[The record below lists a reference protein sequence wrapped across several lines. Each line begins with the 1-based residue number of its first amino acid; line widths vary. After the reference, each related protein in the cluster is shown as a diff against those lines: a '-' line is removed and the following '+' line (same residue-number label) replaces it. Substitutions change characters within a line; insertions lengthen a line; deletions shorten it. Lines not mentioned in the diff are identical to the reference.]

1 MNVYGINVEI
11 KNVPV
16 LHADYVP
23 MGAFNK
29 AFLKTATKD
38 VAIAVERNDG
48 LLYVYKTKIHGTEA
62 MADADNFYVER
73 MVKFLLWA
81 VGGFRV
87 TIYGDENVAAYVK
100 AAYCKG
106 GAREFDA
113 EKMGMVFEHEFEVL
127 SGDFC
132 DAPETIEAPKSIGGH
147 TEGCRIGFDAGG
159 SDRKVSAVIDGEVV
173 YSEEVVWNPKI
184 TSDPMYHFDGI
195 VTAMK
200 TAASKMPRVDAVGI
214 SSAGIY
220 INNKTRLASL
230 FVAVSPEDFDKHVKN
245 IYENAVKELGENIPF
260 EVANDG
266 DVTAIAGAAE
276 LNDNSVLGIAM
287 GTSEAVGY
295 VDSEGHIKG
304 WLNELAFAPVDALS
318 TSADP
323 WSGDLG
329 VGATYF
335 SQDSVARLA
344 PAAGITL
351 AEDLT
356 PAQKLKEVQKLS
368 EAGAENALQIFDSIG
383 CYLGHTLAYYSTI
396 YDIKNLL
403 LLGRVMSGK
412 GGDRIVARCR
422 QVLADEYP
430 ELQINIALP
439 DEKNRRVGQSVAAAS
454 LPQIG

>member
-1 MNVYGINVEI
+1 MKVYGIDVEI

-16 LHADYVP
+16 LHKDFVP

-29 AFLKTATKD
+29 AFLKTADKD
-38 VAIAVERNDG
+38 IAIAVERNDS
-48 LLYVYKTKIHGTEA
+48 LVYVYRTKIHGTEA

-87 TIYGDENVAAYVK
+87 TIYGSDKVAEFVK
-100 AAYCKG
+100 ATYCKG
-106 GAREFDA
+106 GKRAFDA

-127 SGDFC
+127 SGALEN
-132 DAPETIEAPKSIGGH
+132 APQTKEAPKSIGGH
-147 TEGCRIGFDAGG
+147 IEGCRIGFDAGG

-195 VTAMK
+195 VTALK

-245 IYENAVKELGENIPF
+245 IYENAVKELGADIPF

-276 LNDNSVLGIAM
+276 LNDNCVLGIAM

-295 VDSEGHIKG
+295 VDGEGHIKG
-304 WLNELAFAPVDALS
+304 WLNELAFAPVDAQYD
-318 TSADP
+318 TSIDP
-323 WSGDLG
+323 WSGDNG

-335 SQDSVARLA
+335 SQDAVARLA

-351 AEDLT
+351 ATDLT

-368 EAGAENALQIFDSIG
+368 EAEAENALQIFESIG

-412 GGDRIVARCR
+412 GGDMIVKCCR
-422 QVLADEYP
+422 QVLDTEYP
-430 ELQINIALP
+430 ELCINIALP

-454 LPQIG
+454 LPQ

>member
-1 MNVYGINVEI
+1 MKVYGIDVEI

-16 LHADYVP
+16 LHKDFVP

-29 AFLKTATKD
+29 AFLKTADKD
-38 VAIAVERNDG
+38 IAIAVERNDS
-48 LLYVYKTKIHGTEA
+48 LVYVYRTKIHGTEA

-87 TIYGDENVAAYVK
+87 TIYGSDKVAEFIK
-100 AAYCKG
+100 STYCKG
-106 GAREFDA
+106 GKREFDA

-127 SGDFC
+127 SGALE
-132 DAPETIEAPKSIGGH
+132 DAPQTKEAPKSIGGH
-147 TEGCRIGFDAGG
+147 IEGCRIGFDAGG

-195 VTAMK
+195 VTALK

-245 IYENAVKELGENIPF
+245 IYENAVKELGADIPF

-266 DVTAIAGAAE
+266 DVTAIAGAVE
-276 LNDNSVLGIAM
+276 LNDNCVLGIAM

-295 VDSEGHIKG
+295 VDGEGHIKG
-304 WLNELAFAPVDALS
+304 WLNELAFAPVDAQYD
-318 TSADP
+318 TSVDP
-323 WSGDLG
+323 WSGDNG

-335 SQDSVARLA
+335 SQDAVARLA

-351 AEDLT
+351 ATDLT

-368 EAGAENALQIFDSIG
+368 EAEAENALQIFESIG

-412 GGDRIVARCR
+412 GGDMIVKCCR
-422 QVLADEYP
+422 QVLDTEYP
-430 ELQINIALP
+430 ELSINIALP

-454 LPQIG
+454 LPQ